1 MLPNPSKSI
10 AVPNA
15 QSVVVDLTESTDDE
29 TNSPPHTSK
38 PSLPP
43 NLASLDLMC
52 QGIHLEFPDGQF
64 PGGSYPFLL
73 HDVKQLRW
81 GYEYRQGRFYL
92 RSNQCKGAASH
103 GTKQCKACQHIDL
116 DDGWLEG
123 IRARLQNGVPRRA
136 PNAYKPIGVLT
147 AQNRQLRD
155 SFDSKR
161 LALFSAHVRLGVKSK
176 KIDLH
181 KRLVMAIEDGGV
193 RRVDAVLRVSLR
205 NGKGLGTVIDLV
217 HKAAAGVY
225 APRDETEAEQAL
237 SLLMLRLGGT
247 RLANIAHRALGLAE
261 ASTTRNR
268 RPTEPLRISISNP
281 THEELEH
288 NIQVSLEAGLFSTSK
303 SEELAPATA
312 SLASRGYV
320 LMIDEIKVEETVRW
334 DPLTNNMLGLCR
346 EHGHLCSLEFRSAED
361 GDALCQAVKAGT
373 VHLAK
378 EVRHSTFQH
387 NTMNLT

>member
-181 KRLVMAIEDGGV
+181 KRLVMAIADGGV

-225 APRDETEAEQAL
+225 AQETRRKQNRRSVYLCLGWAARASQISHTERLAWPRPRQLEIVDQPSPYVYRYLILPMKSSNIIFKSL
-237 SLLMLRLGGT
+237 SKLVSSPQVNQKSLRLQQP
-247 RLANIAHRALGLAE
+247 RL
-261 ASTTRNR
+261 
-268 RPTEPLRISISNP
+268 P
-281 THEELEH
+281 
-288 NIQVSLEAGLFSTSK
+288 LEAMF
-303 SEELAPATA
+303 
-312 SLASRGYV
+312 
-320 LMIDEIKVEETVRW
+320 
-334 DPLTNNMLGLCR
+334 
-346 EHGHLCSLEFRSAED
+346 
-361 GDALCQAVKAGT
+361 
-373 VHLAK
+373 
-378 EVRHSTFQH
+378 
-387 NTMNLT
+387 